1 MGFESLDLIASNSTY
16 PLRLPS
22 ASCRWPMS
30 PWIRLPVIARIH
42 SACHRLLAGGRLFHI
57 FTPLAIGFL
66 HVGSESLDLVIDP
79 AIRCYGSSLASHFLF
94 KSMSPRGV
102 ACSIGLAWDVRLIL
116 LRFLSIFP
124 RPVHARLTTHDD
136 DHDGRCGLGGQGE
149 TAYSKFSALFHRLRK
164 GLGSAALQGV
174 CLALLR
180 FLSTLPSCPRETQN
194 T

>member
-1 MGFESLDLIASNSTY
+1 
-16 PLRLPS
+16 
-22 ASCRWPMS
+22 MS

-79 AIRCYGSSLASHFLF
+79 AIRCYGSSLAFHFLF

-136 DHDGRCGLGGQGE
+136 DHDGRCGLGGKEKPLTLSFQPCSIVSE
-149 TAYSKFSALFHRLRK
+149 RVWAPQHCRAFAWPSSA
-164 GLGSAALQGV
+164 S
-174 CLALLR
+174 
-180 FLSTLPSCPRETQN
+180 
-194 T
+194 